1 MIRALC
7 CGGLFLLA
15 AGESIRATS
24 PATILWAAPSI
35 LAAAL
40 LIAWAAESS
49 QFFIAQ
55 GFALAILA
63 WLQTLPEFAV
73 EAVLA
78 WHRQAPYLFANLTG
92 ALRLLTG
99 LGWPM
104 IYCAAAVVHRRRS
117 GQPLRRIT
125 MHGEHS
131 ITIVWLLIP
140 LLYIP
145 VVLLRRSLNIF
156 DGVVLTAIYAAYL
169 FVLSKMPPQD
179 EEGIED
185 LERIPRAIVLSP
197 RRRRIGFIA
206 LFFVAGGLLIYLAA
220 EPFLGSL
227 FSLSSMI
234 GIPTF
239 VFIQWVAPM
248 VSEFPEGLSTF
259 YWARTVH
266 RAPMALMNM
275 VSSNINQWT
284 LLVAVL
290 PVVYSMS
297 AGAPT
302 AIPLDDQQV
311 LEGYMTLG
319 QQLVG
324 MLLLVNMELA
334 WWEAMALFA
343 LWFVQFVFSALEG
356 SPSLGRFSG
365 ELRLYITI
373 AYFVWA
379 GGEVVRMIVGWRTKS
394 AFVEFR
400 RVWREHVMGPRVD

>member
-7 CGGLFLLA
+7 CGGLFLVA
-15 AGESIRATS
+15 ASGSIRATS
-24 PATILWAAPSI
+24 PATALWAGPAI
-35 LAAAL
+35 LVAAL
-40 LIAWAAESS
+40 MIAWAAESS

-104 IYCAAAVVHRRRS
+104 IYCAAAVVHRRRT
-117 GQPLRRIT
+117 GQPLRRIV
-125 MHGEHS
+125 MEGEHS

-140 LLYIP
+140 LFYIP

-156 DGVVLTAIYAAYL
+156 DSVVLTAIYAAYL
-169 FVLSKMPPQD
+169 FVLSKMPPQE

-197 RRRRIGFIA
+197 RARRIGLIA
-206 LFFVAGGLLIYLAA
+206 LLFVAGGVLIYVAA

-227 FSLSSMI
+227 FALSTMI
-234 GIPTF
+234 GVPTF
-239 VFIQWVAPM
+239 VFIQWMAPV

-284 LLVAVL
+284 LLVAML
-290 PVVYSMS
+290 PVVYSIS
-297 AGAPT
+297 SGVPT

-311 LEGYMTLG
+311 LEGVMTMG

-324 MLLLVNMELA
+324 MLFLVNMELA
-334 WWEAMALFA
+334 WWEAAALFA
-343 LWFVQFVFSALEG
+343 LWFVQFVFSAFEG
-356 SPSLGRFSG
+356 TTAWGRFSG
-365 ELRLYITI
+365 DVRVYITV
-373 AYFVWA
+373 AYFAWA
-379 GGEVVRMIVGWRTKS
+379 ALEVLRMLFGRRKGS
-394 AFVEFR
+394 AFAEFAR
-400 RVWREHVMGPRVD
+400 MWRKHVARGGAN

>member
-15 AGESIRATS
+15 AGEGIRETS
-24 PATILWAAPSI
+24 PATVLWAAPAI

-40 LIAWAAESS
+40 VIAWAAESS

-78 WHRQAPYLFANLTG
+78 WHRQVPYLFANLTG

-104 IYCAAAVVHRRRS
+104 IYCAAALVHKKRS
-117 GQPLRRIT
+117 GQPLRRIV
-125 MHGEHS
+125 MQGEHS
-131 ITIVWLLIP
+131 VTIVWLLIP
-140 LLYIP
+140 LFYVP
-145 VVLLRRSLNIF
+145 VVLLRRSLNVF
-156 DGVVLTAIYAAYL
+156 DALVLTAIYAGYL
-169 FVLSKMPPQD
+169 FVMAKMPPQD

-197 RRRRIGFIA
+197 RGRRIGLIA
-206 LFFVAGGLLIYLAA
+206 LLFVVGGVLIYLAA

-227 FSLSSMI
+227 FALSTMI

-248 VSEFPEGLSTF
+248 VSEFPEFLSTF

-266 RAPMALMNM
+266 RAPMAMMNM

-284 LLVAVL
+284 LLMAML

-297 AGAPT
+297 AGTLTP
-302 AIPLDDQQV
+302 IPLDHQQL

-334 WWEAMALFA
+334 WWEAAALFA
-343 LWFVQFVFSALEG
+343 LWFVQFTFSAFEG
-356 SPSLGRFSG
+356 ATSLGRFSG
-365 ELRLYITI
+365 DVRLYVTI

-379 GGEVVRMIVGWRTKS
+379 AGEVLRILLNREKAT
-394 AFVEFR
+394 ALTEFR
-400 RVWREHVMGPRVD
+400 RTWRAHVSRAGAE